1 MNFELIIEPPINSL
15 RLLLKESYMKSV
27 TVQELKSMLDS
38 KEDLQIID
46 VREQHEYDFVNIG
59 APLIPV
65 SQVAGRLDEFP
76 KDKKVIVHCRSGARS
91 AQVIALLE
99 AQRGH
104 ENLYNLTGG
113 ILAWAKEIDNSLPT
127 Y

>member
-1 MNFELIIEPPINSL
+1 
-15 RLLLKESYMKSV
+15 MKSV
-27 TVQELKSMLDS
+27 TVQELKSMMDA
-38 KEDLQIID
+38 KEDIEIID
-46 VREQHEYDFVNIG
+46 VREQHEYDLVNLG
-59 APLIPV
+59 VKLIPV
-65 SQVAGRLDEFP
+65 SQISTNIDNFP

-113 ILAWAKEIDNSLPT
+113 ILAWAKEIDTSLPT

>member
-1 MNFELIIEPPINSL
+1 
-15 RLLLKESYMKSV
+15 MKSV
-27 TVQELKSMLDS
+27 TVQELKKMLDA
-38 KEDLQIID
+38 KEDIEIID
-46 VREQHEYDFVNIG
+46 VREQHEYDFVNLG
-59 APLIPV
+59 VKLIPV
-65 SQVAGRLDEFP
+65 SQIASNIDNFP

-113 ILAWAKEIDNSLPT
+113 ILAWAKEIDTSLPT